1 MHFYIIIGRQP
12 RFECK
17 LIPRNQYLPMMHTFT
32 PTTTRDNE
40 RTDLKIK
47 LPSQFSLKVIMGYSA
62 ALKVIELKSL
72 GTTEILMN

>member
-1 MHFYIIIGRQP
+1 
-12 RFECK
+12 
-17 LIPRNQYLPMMHTFT
+17 MMHTFT

-62 ALKVIELKSL
+62 ALKVIQLKSL

>member
-1 MHFYIIIGRQP
+1 
-12 RFECK
+12 
-17 LIPRNQYLPMMHTFT
+17 MHTFT

-62 ALKVIELKSL
+62 ALKVINLKTLGQTELFL
-72 GTTEILMN
+72 N